1 MRQDDGL
8 GPSGRL
14 VLVVDDEE
22 PVRQL
27 VADVLLEAGYRVE
40 TAACVEDARAFLHDP
55 ALAVVV
61 SDVKM
66 PGESGLVLVEQC
78 RARRPDVAV
87 ILMTGAAGVEE
98 RGRAARDGVPM
109 LEKPFSFSELEA
121 AVAAAIERPGSRP

>member
-8 GPSGRL
+8 ELSGRF

-40 TAACVEDARAFLHDP
+40 AVSCVADARPYLRDP
-55 ALAVVV
+55 TLALIV

-66 PGESGLVLVEQC
+66 PGESGLVLVAE
-78 RARRPDVAV
+78 AHDVRPGLPV

-98 RGRAARDGVPM
+98 RAEAAERGAPV
-109 LEKPFSFSELEA
+109 LEKPFSFAEILA
-121 AVAAAIERPGSRP
+121 AVSAALAL